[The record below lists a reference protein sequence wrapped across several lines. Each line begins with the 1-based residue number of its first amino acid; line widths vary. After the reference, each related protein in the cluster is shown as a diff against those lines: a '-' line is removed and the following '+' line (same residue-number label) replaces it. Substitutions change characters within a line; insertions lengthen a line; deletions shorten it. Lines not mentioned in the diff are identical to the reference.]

1 MRHKKNEEKEN
12 LVSDDNPYTATSND
26 RVGNIGTNIVTKFN
40 NLYHQESASSSSS
53 YNNKAYENVDETSST
68 NNIIQAEGD

>member
-26 RVGNIGTNIVTKFN
+26 RVGNIVTNIVTKFN
-40 NLYHQESASSSSS
+40 NLYH
-53 YNNKAYENVDETSST
+53 
-68 NNIIQAEGD
+68 